1 MAFPRH
7 AALAGLALDSRLVE
21 HNNTARI
28 QVLGRRR
35 RTRRR
40 AESERN
46 VGHAEDDDTLV
57 LGRVLG
63 DTAKVGLDDVVAV
76 QEGKLASGLDPN
88 LV

>member
-1 MAFPRH
+1 M
-7 AALAGLALDSRLVE
+7 LAPHSRLVE

-40 AESERN
+40 AEPEWD

-63 DTAKVGLDDVVAV
+63 DAAQVRLDDVVAV
-76 QEGKLASGLDPN
+76 QEGELARGLDPD